1 VKVDVRSTD
10 KRIAIEAVLTAA
22 GRGPVLE
29 RLGLNGEITIGTRRC
44 STTLCRT
51 PTGLWLVG
59 LPADGDPVILDLL
72 GPERSVRYRESVLGD
87 RLEVDAWRLGVPRG
101 RAEQVRDLIAFARIT
116 RHFGTGAP
124 VVVEPRADAPQAWS
138 GPLIETLDPHE
149 RHWLRHWLSGPERLL
164 AWLDSDDAHRFVSR
178 VGGEITG
185 VITLVVTDRRQALV
199 AISMLGDIWVRELP
213 AEPLLIEAQ
222 IGRDLVRIDDIE
234 LRTTR
239 ANEVAFTAIA
249 DLPGLHGVDRL
260 RRHALALWRWA
271 RRSFV
276 GSVRDATVEARVAAA
291 LDQLGDD
298 PFAVLARALVVEPDP
313 NGKLSEAVFVAL
325 RRLSD
330 EDEPEQR
337 GRALLDWWQAWQV
350 GSELGE
356 LLVEHLCELGDAG
369 RRLALPLH
377 EHVRPALQAQLGDDR
392 EAAALLDFVL
402 VEHLLALGD
411 SRATERARVLLE
423 ARRAA
428 LPSEELQD
436 LLPASAERGG
446 QRIRIELCE
455 LLVAAHRQAGRE
467 SDELAV
473 LGELARLQPLVHERI
488 AALVER
494 LPDSPSRTDHGEG
507 TDPLSLQARAQRVL
521 ALLDEHAF
529 TSPRPSVAD
538 ELGKTAALGE
548 RERELLRHPA
558 ARVDGVL
565 GRLQGALAK
574 VAVPDCSV
582 LKSYCA
588 RANLA
593 REQALAAAVTDAA
606 VLLGI
611 GAIEVFVSRGD
622 KSVGLR
628 AYEGT
633 TPFMLIGG
641 EHLDRESDAYL
652 APDALR
658 HAVAAELAHLRFAHS
673 RVTNDDVWAGTL
685 DLGLTG
691 LGVLVAAAP
700 LLKHFQA
707 PAKHL
712 LDKLGAPALAR
723 WRKKLSD
730 EQGSR
735 ALGSENSELIAAH
748 RVMQLTADR
757 AGLIACGDPRAAIE
771 AMFRVHPSHLSQW
784 PLVVRRGLRASL
796 IRETR
801 AEDERDRIRL
811 EDLAVRV
818 AALLSFYLSDDYPR
832 LYTAAWA

>member
-1 VKVDVRSTD
+1 VKAEVKAAD
-10 KRIAIEAVLTAA
+10 KRNAIELALTNA

-29 RLGLNGEITIGTRRC
+29 QLGLNGEIAIAGRRC
-44 STTLCRT
+44 STTLART
-51 PTGLWLVG
+51 STGLWLVG
-59 LPADGDPVILDLL
+59 LPSGAEPVILDLL
-72 GPERSVRYRESVLGD
+72 GPERRVRYHASLLGD
-87 RLEVDAWRLGVPRG
+87 RLDVDEWRLGIPRG
-101 RAEQVRDLIAFARIT
+101 QAERAQDLIAFARIT
-116 RHFGTGAP
+116 RHFGTGAA
-124 VVVEPRADAPQAWS
+124 VVAEPRPDSPHAWN
-138 GPLIETLDPHE
+138 GPLIESLDARE
-149 RHWLRHWLSGPERLL
+149 RHWLRHWLEADEKLL
-164 AWLDSDDAHRFVSR
+164 AWLESDDAHRFVSR
-178 VGGEITG
+178 VGGEVHG
-185 VITLVVTDRRQALV
+185 PITLVVSDRRQALV
-199 AISMLGDIWVRELP
+199 AISTLGDVWIRELG
-213 AEPLLIEAQ
+213 AGRLLITPM
-222 IGRDLVRIDDIE
+222 IGRDLVRIGEHE
-234 LRTTR
+234 LHTTLT
-239 ANEVAFTAIA
+239 NETAFVAITE
-249 DLPGLHGVDRL
+249 LPALTGVERL
-260 RRHALALWRWA
+260 RGHALALWRWA

-276 GSVRDATVEARVAAA
+276 GTVRDTQIEARVAAA
-291 LDQLGDD
+291 LEQLGDD
-298 PFAVLARALVVEPDP
+298 PLSVLSRALVVQPDP
-313 NGKLSEAVFVAL
+313 NEPLGEAVFAAL
-325 RRLSD
+325 RRLSEHPD
-330 EDEPEQR
+330 PESC

-356 LLVEHLCELGDAG
+356 LVVEHLCELGDAG
-369 RRLALPLH
+369 HRLALPLH

-402 VEHLLALGD
+402 VEHLLALG
-411 SRATERARVLLE
+411 SERTTERARMLLE
-423 ARRAA
+423 TRRAM

-436 LLPASAERGG
+436 LLPASAEWGG

-455 LLVAAHRQAGRE
+455 LLVEAHRQAGRE
-467 SDELAV
+467 ADELSA
-473 LGELARLQPLVHERI
+473 LAELARLQPLVQERL

-494 LPDSPSRTDHGEG
+494 LPDDD
-507 TDPLSLQARAQRVL
+507 DPLSLSTRARRVL

-529 TSPRPSVAD
+529 ANTGETEPS
-538 ELGKTAALGE
+538 EPGRIAALGE

-574 VAVPDCSV
+574 AAVPDCSV

-593 REQALAAAVTDAA
+593 RERALAAAVADATMM
-606 VLLGI
+606 LGI
-611 GAIEVFVSRGD
+611 GSIEVFVSRGD
-622 KSVGLR
+622 KSVGMR
-628 AYEGT
+628 AYEGS

-641 EHLDRESDAYL
+641 DHLDPESDAFL
-652 APDALR
+652 APDVLR
-658 HAVAAELAHLRFAHS
+658 HAIAAELAHLRFAHC
-673 RVTNDDVWAGTL
+673 RVTGDEVWAGTL

-691 LGVLVAAAP
+691 LGVLIAAAP

-757 AGLIACGDPRAAIE
+757 AGLIACGDPRAAIA
-771 AMFRVHPSHLSQW
+771 AMFHVHPSHLGQW
-784 PLVVRRGLRASL
+784 PLVMRRGLRDSL

-801 AEDERDRIRL
+801 SEDERDRIRL

-818 AALLSFYLSDDYPR
+818 AALLSFYLSDDYPK
-832 LYTAAWA
+832 LHAAAWNAD